1 MSAANSR
8 VFKGI
13 GYIELMLVDEETEMS
28 IEDKLK
34 QIKLLALDCDGV
46 LTYGEVQYTS
56 AGEEIKTF
64 NVHDGLG
71 LQLLKK
77 SGVSIAIIT
86 GRESPALARRAQELH
101 IDYLYQNCKD
111 KLSVL
116 QQLAKEQGLE
126 PCQVGFMGDD
136 LPDIPA
142 LHWSGVAIA
151 VKNAHA
157 CVYPYVDFITQLEGG
172 KGAVRE
178 VCDFILKAKGEL
190 DSIIHRILGQKEY
203 VVSK

>member
-1 MSAANSR
+1 
-8 VFKGI
+8 
-13 GYIELMLVDEETEMS
+13 MS
-28 IEDKLK
+28 IEEKLK
-34 QIKLLALDCDGV
+34 KIKLLALDCDGV
-46 LTYGEVQYTS
+46 LTSGEVQYTS

-77 SGVSIAIIT
+77 SGISIAIIT
-86 GRESPALARRAQELH
+86 GRESSALTRRAQELR
-101 IDYLYQNCKD
+101 IDHLYQNCKD
-111 KLSVL
+111 KLSLL
-116 QQLAKEQGLE
+116 QQLAKAQGLE
-126 PCQVGFMGDD
+126 PEQVGFVGDD
-136 LPDIPA
+136 LPDLPA
-142 LHWSGVAIA
+142 LQWSGVAIT

-157 CVYPYVDFITQLEGG
+157 CVSPYVDFITQLEGG

-190 DSIIHRILGQKEY
+190 DSIIHSILSQKEH